1 MARLTAAP
9 VEVTEEQR
17 ATLEAI
23 VRKRTSPQ
31 QLVMRAKIIL
41 CAAEGKG
48 IRPTVRELG
57 VSRDVVQCWRRRWQA
72 LSEIASVEARLAD
85 APRPGTP
92 SKFSAEDICAIVA
105 LSCELPET
113 TGRPITDWTQ
123 QEIAD
128 EVMKQGLVESIS
140 QRSVGRFL
148 KRSRS
153 QAASDPRLAEHQ
165 KR

>member
-57 VSRDVVQCWRRRWQA
+57 VKSRCGA
-72 LSEIASVEARLAD
+72 MLAPTLAD
-85 APRPGTP
+85 VIRECIGGSAPGGCP
-92 SKFSAEDICAIVA
+92 A
-105 LSCELPET
+105 
-113 TGRPITDWTQ
+113 TGH
-123 QEIAD
+123 A
-128 EVMKQGLVESIS
+128 G
-140 QRSVGRFL
+140 
-148 KRSRS
+148 
-153 QAASDPRLAEHQ
+153 
-165 KR
+165 